1 MDRKKNIFD
10 KIGPLI
16 PGYRGYA
23 EREGRRN
30 CDKILRDGIVV
41 KLTGI
46 EKILYEKM
54 SEALKQKDME
64 LMKTIEETRKELN
77 TFSSRIKFAPHA
89 ATAFFTD
96 RQIKEDELH
105 NIYQLDLDLA
115 LSIENLRENV
125 RTLPLLAIKEMLLSS
140 QEILGRRNLYIDEF
154 K

>member
-1 MDRKKNIFD
+1 MDRKKNIFQ
-10 KIGPLI
+10 KIGLLI

-46 EKILYEKM
+46 EKILYDKM
-54 SEALKQKDME
+54 SEAMKQKDKE
-64 LMKTIEETRKELN
+64 LMKTIEETRKEIN
-77 TFSSRIKFAPHA
+77 TFISKVKFAPHG

-96 RQIKEDELH
+96 RQIKEDELY
-105 NIYQLDLDLA
+105 NIYQFDLDLA
-115 LSIENLRENV
+115 LSIENLYGNV
-125 RTLPLLAIKEMLLSS
+125 RTLPLLEIKKMLLRS